1 MNTVECCCVNY
12 SVIVNKAE
20 HSETLVPRPH
30 SKNQERGL
38 VSLVN
43 FPICAESAHALH
55 DHVVATYLL
64 LTRVDEATESNPAR
78 QE

>member
-12 SVIVNKAE
+12 SVTVNKVE

-43 FPICAESAHALH
+43 FPICAESACYTPQHALH
-55 DHVVATYLL
+55 DHVVASYC
-64 LTRVDEATESNPAR
+64 
-78 QE
+78 